1 MWVKAPIRNT
11 HTQYAIR
18 NAGQN
23 PNTQYA
29 YAIRN
34 TQSRSKPQY
43 AIRLRNTQYAMWVK
57 ASIRNTQYAIRITQC
72 RSKPQYAIRNTQYA
86 VRNAHPCANNQIAI
100 RNTQYA
106 IRNTR
111 PAANT
116 QCAIRNTHQG
126 GSEWVRQHAI
136 RNTQY
141 AMRVKTGR
149 LRLLQ
154 YAIRNTQYA
163 NPVKPHCVIRKML
176 PQYAIA
182 QYAAYGVPHISQLRA
197 LVEARGGRGS
207 GTPLGPLSPRAHPPA
222 DAAADASRLTV
233 TLRPRGEGS
242 ELTIMR
248 ACRPVPGYA
257 ASPVY
262 RKLVIHQI

>member
-1 MWVKAPIRNT
+1 VGTPARN
-11 HTQYAIR
+11 TQYAIR

-23 PNTQYA
+23 GEAET
-29 YAIRN
+29 
-34 TQSRSKPQY
+34 T
-43 AIRLRNTQYAMWVK
+43 
-57 ASIRNTQYAIRITQC
+57 
-72 RSKPQYAIRNTQYA
+72 
-86 VRNAHPCANNQIAI
+86 AI

-106 IRNTR
+106 IRKPCQT
-111 PAANT
+111 A
-116 QCAIRNTHQG
+116 
-126 GSEWVRQHAI
+126 
-136 RNTQY
+136 
-141 AMRVKTGR
+141 
-149 LRLLQ
+149 LR
-154 YAIRNTQYA
+154 
-163 NPVKPHCVIRKML
+163 VIRKML

-222 DAAADASRLTV
+222 DDAADASRLTV